1 MNRKLNTIF
10 SALSYNVKGLRDKLK
25 RNKKFSYTKEKVK
38 NGIIMLQ
45 ETHSEENDFVKWK
58 KEFDGDIFLNHGTTN
73 SRGTLIALTKG
84 FNYDKISYTSDNEG
98 RIQILALIFDE
109 KRYLIV
115 NIYNENTEQKQVI
128 LLKKCISML
137 ETIQNIIDYEIIMG
151 GDFNLITN
159 SYLDAKGGNTN
170 LKLNSLSELAKLQE
184 KFDLCDI
191 YRIRNPTLRRF
202 SFRQNTRNRIK
213 IHRRLDYFFVSSSL
227 QGKILKPDILASIAS
242 DHSPIIIHFSEST
255 SFTKGCNYWKM
266 NTSLLQSSEFCNQ
279 LIIEIEKVKADFA
292 ELNHQLK
299 WEIVKYYIRKFTID
313 FSKKLAKEKRKEE
326 IDLEYKIRT
335 FETNPLSTEISNEVY
350 TICKDKFENLQNE
363 KIKGQILRSK
373 AKCYEQDEKSSKY
386 FLNLEK
392 KMARKTQ

>member
-1 MNRKLNTIF
+1 
-10 SALSYNVKGLRDKLK
+10 
-25 RNKKFSYTKEKVK
+25 
-38 NGIIMLQ
+38 
-45 ETHSEENDFVKWK
+45 
-58 KEFDGDIFLNHGTTN
+58 
-73 SRGTLIALTKG
+73 
-84 FNYDKISYTSDNEG
+84 
-98 RIQILALIFDE
+98 
-109 KRYLIV
+109 
-115 NIYNENTEQKQVI
+115 
-128 LLKKCISML
+128 
-137 ETIQNIIDYEIIMG
+137 
-151 GDFNLITN
+151 
-159 SYLDAKGGNTN
+159 
-170 LKLNSLSELAKLQE
+170 
-184 KFDLCDI
+184 
-191 YRIRNPTLRRF
+191 
-202 SFRQNTRNRIK
+202 
-213 IHRRLDYFFVSSSL
+213 
-227 QGKILKPDILASIAS
+227 
-242 DHSPIIIHFSEST
+242 
-255 SFTKGCNYWKM
+255 M

-373 AKCYEQDEKSSKY
+373 AKFYEQDEKSTKY